1 MIYDNFTDQNL
12 GNLIQS
18 VSGSSDEGGWN
29 TVSIDSIPINADQD
43 FFVAVKFYD
52 NGYVYS
58 FDNTGVLSGRS
69 YYSANGSIFYN
80 DLSNYGD
87 ANIRAKLS
95 TEIYNSVEQ
104 NTLSIPNN
112 FSLYPNYPNPFN
124 PATNISF
131 RLLTDANVSLSIY
144 DLNGKIIETIV
155 DGKLNLG
162 DHLVTWNAKNI
173 SSGVYFAIL
182 STKDFSQT
190 QKMILLK

>member
-1 MIYDNFTDQNL
+1 M
-12 GNLIQS
+12 
-18 VSGSSDEGGWN
+18 
-29 TVSIDSIPINADQD
+29 
-43 FFVAVKFYD
+43 AVKFYD

-69 YYSANGSIFYN
+69 YYSANGSVYYN

-95 TEIYNSVEQ
+95 TEIYNSVEKNQ
-104 NTLSIPNN
+104 LLFPNDISI
-112 FSLYPNYPNPFN
+112 YPNYPNPFN

-131 RLLTDANVSLSIY
+131 KLLNDANVSLSIY
-144 DLNGKIIETIV
+144 DLNGNIIETII
-155 DGKLNLG
+155 DGNLNSG
-162 DHLVTWNAKNI
+162 DHLVSWNAQNI